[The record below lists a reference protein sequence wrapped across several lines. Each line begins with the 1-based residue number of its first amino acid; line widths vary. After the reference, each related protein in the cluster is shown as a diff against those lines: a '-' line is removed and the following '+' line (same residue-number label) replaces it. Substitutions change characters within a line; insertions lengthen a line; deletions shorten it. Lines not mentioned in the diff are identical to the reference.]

1 MDPAPT
7 PAELA
12 AYLSGS
18 LPKDRFT
25 AIDQWLEHQP
35 DEVVGR
41 LLGDAESQMTQ
52 VHLDMPLK
60 APPEPG
66 FVADPSRSRLH
77 VGDVIGEGGMA
88 VVQRAADASLERDV
102 ALKVLKPRGIDENL
116 DQFYL
121 RAQAFRRE
129 AALTASLEHPAIPPI
144 YDIGRAEGRPAFTM
158 QRLNGRPLDERL
170 RDEPRPAIALVEVF
184 LRAVE
189 AIAFAHSRGVV
200 HRDLTPANI
209 LVADFGAVYVL
220 DWGVAARIGESDG
233 VRVGTPAWMA
243 PEQAMGAPADPRM
256 DVFAIGALLHLVL
269 TGQGPRPDPGR
280 PGLLELARLQDRN
293 VPRGLAAVVRRCL
306 SEPPQRYPDA
316 GAIVAELRRWL
327 DEGITVAQEAGRL
340 ERAWLRLRHS
350 KQVRMAAGSAILL
363 LAVVGSAWWLHL
375 HDARQ
380 AAVQRVERMSAA
392 VDLNRPEAVQVAQ
405 AEVEALLASHPGL
418 PEAHALAERLRAAGD
433 VLAQQA
439 RLAELCLRF
448 RRLLDHVRRTG
459 PWPGESQEWQTA
471 LTGVGIELGS
481 AAALP
486 TWHDHPLAVDIAEA
500 LVWAWRA
507 AAERNQ
513 SDEAARAAQALASGG
528 PTPGWRALG
537 RVCAVSRFQAHD
549 PALPAGADAAAAL
562 AEPESAG
569 AIMAAF
575 APAAAIDARAW
586 EVLQDRPGDFW
597 PLIAAARAALA
608 QHDLHSAQH
617 LGLVASGAEPDSMYP
632 PLILAYEALARGD
645 ATELSWAVGRG
656 LRVNPDHTEL
666 QALQA
671 VTLVRAG
678 HRADA
683 QAVVDRIGAA
693 HLQYHLQHRVGH
705 PMERTV
711 DALVLAGL
719 RIPDVAPDLGPVAPD
734 GQGHRHH

>member
-280 PGLLELARLQDRN
+280 PGLLELPRLQDRN
-293 VPRGLAAVVRRCL
+293 VP
-306 SEPPQRYPDA
+306 Q
-316 GAIVAELRRWL
+316 I
-327 DEGITVAQEAGRL
+327 GR
-340 ERAWLRLRHS
+340 
-350 KQVRMAAGSAILL
+350 
-363 LAVVGSAWWLHL
+363 
-375 HDARQ
+375 
-380 AAVQRVERMSAA
+380 
-392 VDLNRPEAVQVAQ
+392 
-405 AEVEALLASHPGL
+405 
-418 PEAHALAERLRAAGD
+418 AH
-433 VLAQQA
+433 V
-439 RLAELCLRF
+439 
-448 RRLLDHVRRTG
+448 
-459 PWPGESQEWQTA
+459 
-471 LTGVGIELGS
+471 
-481 AAALP
+481 
-486 TWHDHPLAVDIAEA
+486 
-500 LVWAWRA
+500 
-507 AAERNQ
+507 
-513 SDEAARAAQALASGG
+513 
-528 PTPGWRALG
+528 
-537 RVCAVSRFQAHD
+537 
-549 PALPAGADAAAAL
+549 
-562 AEPESAG
+562 
-569 AIMAAF
+569 
-575 APAAAIDARAW
+575 
-586 EVLQDRPGDFW
+586 
-597 PLIAAARAALA
+597 
-608 QHDLHSAQH
+608 
-617 LGLVASGAEPDSMYP
+617 
-632 PLILAYEALARGD
+632 
-645 ATELSWAVGRG
+645 
-656 LRVNPDHTEL
+656 
-666 QALQA
+666 
-671 VTLVRAG
+671 
-678 HRADA
+678 
-683 QAVVDRIGAA
+683 
-693 HLQYHLQHRVGH
+693 
-705 PMERTV
+705 
-711 DALVLAGL
+711 
-719 RIPDVAPDLGPVAPD
+719 
-734 GQGHRHH
+734 